1 MPGNKEV
8 TGYASQVPI
17 GRFQVVCRQPQR
29 SHCFSRHFMR
39 DSKFGLNADNN
50 LTDEGIFFLRLDV
63 ASGDQA
69 GAHNLML
76 ILIFN
81 AFSAATW
88 TPTIFNVIK
97 IR

>member
-1 MPGNKEV
+1 
-8 TGYASQVPI
+8 
-17 GRFQVVCRQPQR
+17 
-29 SHCFSRHFMR
+29 MR

-76 ILIFN
+76 ILIFK
-81 AFSAATW
+81 ACECFALIIQSSRSPTQKLSASTRKPPSAY
-88 TPTIFNVIK
+88 K
-97 IR
+97 IPQSITSGK